1 MQFVNR
7 PFENMSWLHK
17 LLFSYSDPPLPDVE
31 DPTCHLVPFPER
43 FEDGRAIFPPPPSH
57 RKKETAWKDVCDPDL
72 VVLATGYRQDF
83 EWLGSEYARPDDLD
97 VRGIAHSSDLSVGY
111 LGFLRPGVG
120 AIPPMAE
127 MQAQFFFLLS
137 LGKIQVPTSEEH
149 YHLLH
154 GPNARI
160 QYGVDYSG
168 YMSTLA
174 RDMGSAPGLLELW
187 REYGTFVTLVYCFG
201 AAFPSFYRLVGP
213 YKSPKAEGVV
223 REELWD
229 TIRRRGLAGNIAMG
243 VIPMV
248 SHFSIPSIYERIAI
262 KLTPQMFYA
271 VVNAIALA
279 VDVAWTLASPLFG
292 RPRHSVFTMKAMPKI
307 QVTAPVMDGV
317 LNVAPGQDVA
327 IVPPKDVNKGVAN
340 GFSNG
345 VIRSVSA
352 IESDAAAL
360 PKAIPKQT

>member
-1 MQFVNR
+1 
-7 PFENMSWLHK
+7 MSWLHR

-43 FEDGRAIFPPPPSH
+43 FEDGRAIFPPPPKH
-57 RKKETAWKDVCDPDL
+57 RSKETAWRDVCDPDL

-83 EWLGSEYARPDDLD
+83 TWLGEEYARPDDLD
-97 VRGIAHSSDLSVGY
+97 IRGIAHSNDLSVGY

-137 LGKIQVPTSEEH
+137 QGKIQVPTSPEH

-154 GPNARI
+154 GPDARI

-174 RDMGSAPGLLELW
+174 KDMGSAPGLFELW

-213 YKSPKAEGVV
+213 YRSPKAEGVV

-248 SHFSIPSIYERIAI
+248 S
-262 KLTPQMFYA
+262 
-271 VVNAIALA
+271 
-279 VDVAWTLASPLFG
+279 LF
-292 RPRHSVFTMKAMPKI
+292 
-307 QVTAPVMDGV
+307 V
-317 LNVAPGQDVA
+317 LLRY
-327 IVPPKDVNKGVAN
+327 VPPD
-340 GFSNG
+340 
-345 VIRSVSA
+345 
-352 IESDAAAL
+352 
-360 PKAIPKQT
+360 

>member
-1 MQFVNR
+1 MQFINR
-7 PFENMSWLHK
+7 PFENMSWLHR

-43 FEDGRAIFPPPPSH
+43 FEDGRAVFPPPPAH
-57 RKKETAWKDVCDPDL
+57 RAKETAWRDVCDPDL

-83 EWLGSEYARPDDLD
+83 AWLGREYARPDGLD
-97 VRGIAHSSDLSVGY
+97 VRGVAHSSDLSVGY

-137 LGKIQVPTSEEH
+137 QGKVGVPTSAEH

-154 GPNARI
+154 GPGARI

-168 YMSTLA
+168 YMATLA
-174 RDMGSAPGLLELW
+174 RDMGAAPGLLQLW

-201 AAFPSFYRLVGP
+201 AAFPSFYRLTGP
-213 YKSPKAEGVV
+213 YRSAKAEGVV

-248 SHFSIPSIYERIAI
+248 S
-262 KLTPQMFYA
+262 LLCTL
-271 VVNAIALA
+271 ALA
-279 VDVAWTLASPLFG
+279 LALLRQLTSRRCSTPSSTPSRSRSTSRG
-292 RPRHSVFTMKAMPKI
+292 RSRPRFSAGRA
-307 QVTAPVMDGV
+307 TAC
-317 LNVAPGQDVA
+317 
-327 IVPPKDVNKGVAN
+327 
-340 GFSNG
+340 S
-345 VIRSVSA
+345 R
-352 IESDAAAL
+352 
-360 PKAIPKQT
+360 